1 MWNIII
7 GAVFIIGALSGQLV
21 LIGTHSSLGLGI
33 LGAGLVVWGI
43 TQVSRRK
50 S

>member
-7 GAVFIIGALSGQLV
+7 GAVFVIGALSGQLV
-21 LIGTHSSLGLGI
+21 LIGTNSSVALGVV
-33 LGAGLVVWGI
+33 GAGLVVWGI
-43 TQVSRRK
+43 AQVSRRK